1 MLRARSVLQVASI
14 PFLVLATVADFMTI
28 LSTAILLVA
37 VTVALGESAATGVA
51 HFAFGSLLLRRRELL
66 ENSLVSFG
74 NTDAGQFLDGAE
86 VLFLVGGAK

>member
-14 PFLVLATVADFMTI
+14 TFLVFATVAVFMTI
-28 LSTAILLVA
+28 LPTTILLIA
-37 VTVALGESAATGVA
+37 VTVALGESTTARIA
-51 HFAFGSLLLRRRELL
+51 HFAFGSLLLRGRELL

-74 NTDAGQFLDGAE
+74 NTDTGQLLDGAE